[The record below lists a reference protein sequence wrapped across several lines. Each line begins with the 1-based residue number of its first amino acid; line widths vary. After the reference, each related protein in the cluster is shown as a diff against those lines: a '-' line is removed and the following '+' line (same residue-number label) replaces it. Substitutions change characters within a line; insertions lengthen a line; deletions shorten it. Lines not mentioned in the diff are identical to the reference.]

1 MFLRIM
7 ITGNSDNS
15 GSPGKFPENFDPK
28 YFRNSI
34 ITHNGSFC
42 NIFLYSRLVLY
53 MAQVNLIAL

>member
-7 ITGNSDNS
+7 IAGNRNDS
-15 GSPGKFPENFDPK
+15 GSTGIIPENFYPK

-53 MAQVNLIAL
+53 MAQINFIAL